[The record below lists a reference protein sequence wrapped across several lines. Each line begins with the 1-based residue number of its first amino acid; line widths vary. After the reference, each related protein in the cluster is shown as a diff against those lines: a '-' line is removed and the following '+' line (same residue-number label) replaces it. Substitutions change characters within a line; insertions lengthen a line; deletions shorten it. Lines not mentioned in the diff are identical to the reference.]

1 MKGSRLGPS
10 GVVGDTIA
18 QELFKCAPE
27 LGDTWGSAAPTPRVA
42 PLEAT
47 LRTIKTPSTLGEPP
61 TPQRMPL
68 EATLQR
74 TQAAAA
80 PGLRAAVEPTP
91 ESRRPKPEAPM
102 LPLAGRRTPLRA
114 TAPALLQ
121 QASSAAAAAPA
132 AGAPPR
138 QVGFKESS
146 RTDSAAVPPTPA
158 QAPLEAT
165 LRAPA
170 VAPTPKVAP
179 REASRSR
186 ASEER
191 GGAAVAKEEMS
202 AQKDVMSAAPKP
214 TLLGAARRPT
224 AAAAAAAAGEKK
236 GKAKAEA
243 ANSIPEVVTED
254 VELYDV
260 LRGSC
265 AGRGPPP
272 EVRAKLWEKTL
283 QWDLAIVLR
292 NPAFWTDGAEGQ
304 RKAKDRGLS
313 WKEASALFRGAMSGR
328 GSSLLDEGAF
338 RDAFERLPVVKPS
351 CWCPCSDVRRALAS
365 EHVGKTELTEE
376 EMTESP
382 LAHPEGVADGCQ
394 DFLTLLRTILAAKL
408 VHLGFTVSCVYSADH
423 KHIYLLVA
431 GCEGTLQTHA
441 AKLRHPAPV
450 DLEKADP
457 EAFEPCDRSLRPL
470 ADAFRAK
477 RDRAVTA
484 LLEALEA
491 HEEAV
496 GAENPAQRVFR
507 AESLSSKMLGQG
519 QIESSAQVG
528 GVSHL
533 KEAFVHYLNV
543 RLKGRGAV
551 RAIEEANSAYGLRDR
566 MRCFWEHLGMPKPVE
581 VLRMPYS
588 LQQVPWRRSEDCN
601 LAGKEVITTFSRTDR
616 AHIMLGAADREFSIL
631 KLISAGYVAD
641 IIVLHEA
648 QNDNA
653 QPPEE
658 QHIHSLFA
666 GHLVRWSVGALTVG
680 AALQAFCALA
690 QGSQWQS
697 FVSHAFVAY
706 SAFLIFWATLCL
718 GCWDNKQ
725 DHHLHCRGEVRSER
739 RSSAASL
746 AVPHRARRAASW
758 IGTVLL
764 ALATFVPIYLVHG
777 LDEHLFFGPASG
789 AKVYNYSY
797 NLVAVVDAVRIF
809 VLNYLLRR
817 AALGLT
823 KLQSHADEAE
833 FLDAYIAKAATM
845 QLVNS
850 YGGLLYAA
858 CAQAGLSGAAASDAC
873 TEDPTWWNSWGATC
887 TMTRLNRQLGTV
899 LLIFMLKIAIL
910 DVLSPLI
917 AKCGAKLR
925 EGRSQ
930 SQVLPHVAAKAS
942 PLSACAGAP
951 AAVDRALAKP
961 VCGLPLGPEG
971 GRSAPP
977 DYSELVVLFG
987 FMCLF
992 GLCFA
997 PAALPV
1003 LVSCALLRCSNRI
1016 RLGSWVRQQMPSMV
1030 TDMAAWRNVLG
1041 VLLWVSVVVNTVLL
1055 SEAARLDRHPA
1066 VTLIFGESAQGS
1078 RWPSLFVFGALLGAA
1093 RLLAALAARRRP
1105 RALRLVEA
1113 RLHLNLER
1121 LRAGAAAPPIDAAL
1135 ADRIAAAE
1143 RGCKGGPR
1151 LDGVRSDFQVHT
1163 QEEWRELCAAA
1174 APTPSA
1180 PPTRQRLAEKAVRR

>member
-1 MKGSRLGPS
+1 
-10 GVVGDTIA
+10 
-18 QELFKCAPE
+18 
-27 LGDTWGSAAPTPRVA
+27 
-42 PLEAT
+42 
-47 LRTIKTPSTLGEPP
+47 
-61 TPQRMPL
+61 
-68 EATLQR
+68 
-74 TQAAAA
+74 
-80 PGLRAAVEPTP
+80 
-91 ESRRPKPEAPM
+91 
-102 LPLAGRRTPLRA
+102 
-114 TAPALLQ
+114 
-121 QASSAAAAAPA
+121 
-132 AGAPPR
+132 
-138 QVGFKESS
+138 
-146 RTDSAAVPPTPA
+146 
-158 QAPLEAT
+158 
-165 LRAPA
+165 
-170 VAPTPKVAP
+170 
-179 REASRSR
+179 
-186 ASEER
+186 
-191 GGAAVAKEEMS
+191 
-202 AQKDVMSAAPKP
+202 
-214 TLLGAARRPT
+214 
-224 AAAAAAAAGEKK
+224 
-236 GKAKAEA
+236 
-243 ANSIPEVVTED
+243 
-254 VELYDV
+254 
-260 LRGSC
+260 
-265 AGRGPPP
+265 
-272 EVRAKLWEKTL
+272 VRAQLWEKTL
-283 QWDLAIVLR
+283 QWDLAIVLH
-292 NPAFWTDGAEGQ
+292 NPAFWTHGTEGR

-313 WKEASALFRGAMSGR
+313 WKEASALFRSAMCGR

-365 EHVGKTELTEE
+365 ERLAAKPELSEE

-382 LAHPEGVADGCQ
+382 LAHPEDVADGCQ

-431 GCEGTLQTHA
+431 GCESTLQTHA
-441 AKLRHPAPV
+441 TKLRHPTPV

-496 GAENPAQRVFR
+496 GAEDPAQRVFR
-507 AESLSSKMLGQG
+507 AESLSSKMLGRG
-519 QIESSAQVG
+519 LLESSAQVG

-551 RAIEEANSAYGLRDR
+551 RATEEANSAYGLRDR
-566 MRCFWEHLGMPKPVE
+566 MRCFWEHLGMPKPID

-601 LAGKEVITTFSRTDR
+601 LTGKEVITTFSRTDR
-616 AHIMLGAADREFSIL
+616 AHIMLGAADREFSLL

-641 IIVLHEA
+641 VIALHEA
-648 QNDNA
+648 QSDSG
-653 QPPEE
+653 QQPEE
-658 QHIHSLFA
+658 GHIYSLFA
-666 GHLVRWSVGALTVG
+666 AHLVRWSVGSLTVG

-697 FVSHAFVAY
+697 LVSHAFVAY

-764 ALATFVPIYLVHG
+764 ALATFLPVYFVHG

-789 AKVYNYSY
+789 AEVYNYSY

-823 KLQSHADEAE
+823 KLQSHSDEAE
-833 FLDAYIAKAATM
+833 FVDAYIAKAATM

-850 YGGLLYAA
+850 YGGLLYSA
-858 CAQAGLSGAAASDAC
+858 CVQAGLSGAAASDNC
-873 TEDPTWWNSWGATC
+873 TEEPTWWNSWGATC

-910 DVLSPLI
+910 DVLSPLL

-930 SQVLPHVAAKAS
+930 SQVPPHAAAKAS

-951 AAVDRALAKP
+951 AVVDRALAKP

-987 FMCLF
+987 FVCLF

-1003 LVSCALLRCSNRI
+1003 LASCALLRCSNRI
-1016 RLGSWVRQQMPSMV
+1016 RFGSWVRQQMPSMV

-1041 VLLWVSVVVNTVLL
+1041 VLLWVSVAVNTMLL

-1078 RWPSLFVFGALLGAA
+1078 RWPSLFVFGALLGVV

-1143 RGCKGGPR
+1143 RGCRGGPR

-1180 PPTRQRLAEKAVRR
+1180 PPTRQRLAEKAVR